1 LRKEFIEEFTRLTPG
16 EIKANIIDLKGE
28 KYQEIYNKIRKIVS
42 HQFKQNIENGIKG
55 FILYG
60 DVGTGKTTMAKAL
73 AKDLS
78 VPLFYI
84 DGSDIARSRY
94 GHSEQQ
100 IASIFENASKEKSI
114 VLIDDA
120 ESVFPSRDWQKGESW
135 HIAQNN
141 VFFHKLDNVD
151 SARLIV
157 IITTNRY
164 DLLDKAIKD
173 RLYSIEVPQPDI
185 PTLVEIA
192 KMRCLELG
200 IPTEEIIKA
209 ISQEKNNFTSVRS
222 VEKLVILKY
231 IEHI

>member
-1 LRKEFIEEFTRLTPG
+1 LRREFVEEFTRLSPS
-16 EIKANIIDLKGE
+16 EIQADIINLKG
-28 KYQEIYNKIRKIVS
+28 KKFNEIFDKLRKIIS
-42 HQFKQNIENGIKG
+42 HQFRQGIENGIRG

-78 VPLFYI
+78 LPLFYI

-151 SARLIV
+151 SSKNIV

-173 RLYSIEVPQPDI
+173 RLFSIEVPRPDLESLI
-185 PTLVEIA
+185 EIA
-192 KMRCLELG
+192 KLRCSELG
-200 IPTEEIIKA
+200 ISSNEIAKHIMENKG
-209 ISQEKNNFTSVRS
+209 EFTSVRD
-222 VEKLVILKY
+222 VEKFVTMKF
-231 IEHI
+231 IESI